1 MFLLSQV
8 PICKTF
14 IERGTQKQAK
24 QAVKCLFMNS
34 TATRDEV
41 FQEILDIIKVRMSS
55 CMYDLFESNLGW
67 CQINS
72 QFTLTPSRSLFN

>member
-1 MFLLSQV
+1 MIENLFSYFFLLSQV

-41 FQEILDIIKVRMSS
+41 FQEILDIIKVRMRNE
-55 CMYDLFESNLGW
+55 DPLE
-67 CQINS
+67 
-72 QFTLTPSRSLFN
+72 